1 MKTNLQGT
9 YPRDP
14 MVRALV
20 RKEAELK
27 ALIEAVQ
34 ALPLPR
40 TKKPRTHTRI
50 AAKYCA

>member
-9 YPRDP
+9 YSRNP
-14 MVRALV
+14 MDRALV
-20 RKEAELK
+20 RKEAELR

-40 TKKPRTHTRI
+40 TKKQGTHTRV